1 MISEPAFIACLLL
14 CALLGISGAHAAEKR
29 LYRYTNLEGNV
40 VIDDRVPSEFAGS
53 GYEVINSKGV
63 VLDVIPRKMTAEERA
78 AREQQS
84 RAEVEAV
91 EARKRALE
99 RDENLLLRYSTIE
112 DIEAA
117 KERALSQLRVRISV
131 LKSNRSSLKQKME
144 AMQAQAAD
152 VERQGR
158 KVDEKQ
164 LEAMADM
171 RAELLNTEQ
180 SIELRKAEL
189 TEVTTAFD
197 DDIARFK
204 ELLTLVE
211 LRRRKERGEVP

>member
-1 MISEPAFIACLLL
+1 MKFDPAFFARLLL
-14 CALLGISGAHAAEKR
+14 CALLGVSGAHAAEKR

-40 VIDDRVPSEFAGS
+40 VIDDRVPSEFVGN

-63 VLDVIPRKMTAEERA
+63 VLDVVPRNMTAEERA
-78 AREQQS
+78 AREQRS
-84 RAEVEAV
+84 RAEVEAA
-91 EARKRALE
+91 EARKRSLE

-117 KERALSQLRVRISV
+117 KERALSQLRIRISI
-131 LKSNRSSLKQKME
+131 LKSNRGSLKQKME
-144 AMQAQAAD
+144 VMQAQAAD

-158 KVDEKQ
+158 KVDDKQ

-171 RAELLNTEQ
+171 REELLNTEQ
-180 SIELRKAEL
+180 SIELRHAEL
-189 TEVTTAFD
+189 EKVTAAFD

-211 LRRRKERGEVP
+211 LRRRKERGDIQ

>member
-189 TEVTTAFD
+189 TEVTAAFD